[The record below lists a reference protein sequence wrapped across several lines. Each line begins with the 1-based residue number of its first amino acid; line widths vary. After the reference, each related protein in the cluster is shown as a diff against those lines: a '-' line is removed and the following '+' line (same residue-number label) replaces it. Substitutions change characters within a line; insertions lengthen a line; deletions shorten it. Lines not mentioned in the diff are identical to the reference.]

1 MTLTPNRSVAE
12 LTVSLP
18 VAKLGEFRTVL
29 GGYLTQGSLKSLSF
43 PAAFQA
49 DDEGSIPFT
58 RSNVFNDLGGG
69 AHGIVSR
76 RAIALCQGAAIS
88 DCIRC
93 REEPSP
99 QREYTT
105 DRAETA
111 LIILA
116 TNPRKFR

>member
-1 MTLTPNRSVAE
+1 
-12 LTVSLP
+12 
-18 VAKLGEFRTVL
+18 
-29 GGYLTQGSLKSLSF
+29 
-43 PAAFQA
+43 
-49 DDEGSIPFT
+49 
-58 RSNVFNDLGGG
+58 
-69 AHGIVSR
+69 VSR
-76 RAIALCQGAAIS
+76 RAVALCQGAAIS

-99 QREYTT
+99 QRGYTT

>member
-1 MTLTPNRSVAE
+1 MARN
-12 LTVSLP
+12 
-18 VAKLGEFRTVL
+18 
-29 GGYLTQGSLKSLSF
+29 GGKSQNGVDGPRYSG
-43 PAAFQA
+43 AFQA

-58 RSNVFNDLGGG
+58 RSNLFNDLGGG
-69 AHGIVSR
+69 AHDIVSR
-76 RAIALCQGAAIS
+76 RAVALCQGAAIS

-99 QREYTT
+99 QRGYTT